1 MLRTKVTVRTL
12 KRNTMSSIVS
22 HCTVI
27 EKRGYIDYFLFFFSM
42 ILISANFVGDHTLQL
57 FYFTCSSG
65 TLLIQLVFCGVIFLT
80 ETVGYRKTNAI
91 IGYSAAINLIIALF
105 IYYGLAL
112 PIPEFWVK
120 DDAENIE
127 NWQQF
132 AIVLMFTLSY
142 LLSAKWLVKVGG
154 FLKVKLG
161 KDWLLLRV
169 SLLLLGVLVLD
180 MMVLTPVFYWVSGD
194 SYLALWKMLSLVSVK
209 IWLSLC
215 TIPIAYLLVKF
226 RGKITRRY

>member
-1 MLRTKVTVRTL
+1 
-12 KRNTMSSIVS
+12 MSSTAS
-22 HCTVI
+22 NCAAF
-27 EKRGYIDYFLFFFSM
+27 EKRGYIDYFLFFYSM
-42 ILISANFVGDHTLQL
+42 LLISANFVGDQTLQL

-65 TLLIQLVFCGVIFLT
+65 TLLIQLVFCGVIFLN
-80 ETVGYRKTNAI
+80 ETIGHRKTKAI

-142 LLSAKWLVKVGG
+142 LLSAKWLVKAGG

-169 SLLLLGVLVLD
+169 SLLLLGVLILD
-180 MMVLTPVFYWVSGD
+180 MMILTPVFYLVSGD
-194 SYLALWKMLSLVSVK
+194 SYLALWKMLSLLSVK

-226 RGKITRRY
+226 RGKITRRHA

>member
-1 MLRTKVTVRTL
+1 MLSTATNYATF
-12 KRNTMSSIVS
+12 
-22 HCTVI
+22 
-27 EKRGYIDYFLFFFSM
+27 EKRKYIDYFLFFYSM
-42 ILISANFVGDHTLQL
+42 ILISANFVGDHSLQL

-65 TLLIQLVFCGVIFLT
+65 TMLIQLVFCGVIFFN
-80 ETVGYRKTNAI
+80 ETIGRRKTNAI

-105 IYYGLAL
+105 IYYVLAL

-132 AIVLMFTLSY
+132 SIVLMFTLSY
-142 LLSAKWLVKVGG
+142 LLSAKWIVWSGS
-154 FLKVKLG
+154 FLKLKLG

-180 MMVLTPVFYWVSGD
+180 MIVLMPVFYWVSGD
-194 SYLALWKMLSLVSVK
+194 TYLALWKMLSLVSVK

-215 TIPIAYLLVKF
+215 TIPIVYLLVKF
-226 RGKITRRY
+226 RGKMHRRH

>member
-1 MLRTKVTVRTL
+1 MLSTPGNYVVF
-12 KRNTMSSIVS
+12 
-22 HCTVI
+22 
-27 EKRGYIDYFLFFFSM
+27 EKRGYLDYFIFFYSM
-42 ILISANFVGDHTLQL
+42 ILISANFVGDQSLQL

-80 ETVGYRKTNAI
+80 ETIGYRKTNAI
-91 IGYSAAINLIIALF
+91 IGYSAAVNLIIALF
-105 IYYGLAL
+105 IYYVVAL

-120 DDAENIE
+120 DDADNIE

-142 LLSAKWLVKVGG
+142 LLSAKWIVKASA
-154 FLKVKLG
+154 FLRIKLG
-161 KDWLLLRV
+161 RDWLLLRV
-169 SLLLLGVLVLD
+169 SLLLLGVVVLD

-194 SYLALWKMLSLVSVK
+194 TYLALWKMLSLVSVK

-226 RGKITRRY
+226 RSKITHRRV